1 MRAEAPRPGR
11 KGEASK
17 GDHAPTSVPD
27 DAQRAHDLEARAL
40 ADSLDTMNWEEFC
53 KAPRQKPRPGGGGIL
68 VDGWINPDPSAMVT
82 RAGLQ
87 RLFDVPVLPKH
98 APARQA
104 PTTAQAV
111 DPGEAQGWYSR
122 GVEEMLSDLR
132 AAHDWPE
139 GYRDDK
145 GRGWEKLCADI
156 ALKLQRYAA
165 AASLDEAE
173 LRERFVAAAPR
184 GGDLNERWLRNK
196 WRSQTTKADKLGPWP
211 LPDNFGSVGSI
222 FQPRQAEV
230 PATVAGAASPAAEPA
245 TEEDARII
253 PTLDWAALWAD
264 ESEEEWIV
272 EPILP
277 ARRLVAL
284 YSPPKVGKSL
294 LMLEL
299 AASVAAGRTVLGIR
313 HVTPRSVLYVDFE
326 NDPKS
331 DIRPRLTAMGYGPA
345 DLTRLHYLSF
355 PAIAYLDSPTGA
367 DQLLANVHHHAA
379 EVVVIDTVSRA
390 VAGEENENDTWLAF
404 YRHTGLALKQAQV
417 ACIRLDHTGK
427 DESKGQRGASA
438 KSGDVDAVW
447 RLSEVVKGE
456 TYRLTCEAHRMPIH
470 EPVVTI
476 NRRTDPLRHEVK
488 PGGNIAAW
496 EAKVTAAVN
505 ALNEAGVS
513 KELGRDRARDALEA
527 HHGGE
532 FRVSNEVLSKALQI
546 RRRQINGSQPQIN
559 GPGPVQTCP
568 GQVPSSDL
576 SGEAPDSSR
585 TGDE

>member
-1 MRAEAPRPGR
+1 MNDEPRPP
-11 KGEASK
+11 GEGSGA
-17 GDHAPTSVPD
+17 GDHAHKSVSDGTPTTERRKGIPVTVEFP
-27 DAQRAHDLEARAL
+27 
-40 ADSLDTMNWEEFC
+40 ADGSPL
-53 KAPRQKPRPGGGGIL
+53 
-68 VDGWINPDPSAMVT
+68 T
-82 RAGLQ
+82 REGLQ
-87 RLFDVPVLPKH
+87 RLFDTVPVLPRH
-98 APARQA
+98 APPAARQA
-104 PTTAQAV
+104 PTTVQVV
-111 DPGEAQGWYSR
+111 DPGEAQSWYSE
-122 GVEEMLSDLR
+122 GIEAMLTKDLR

-139 GYRDDK
+139 GFRDDRD
-145 GRGWEKLCADI
+145 RGWEKLCADVAI
-156 ALKLQRYAA
+156 KLQRYAA
-165 AASLDEAE
+165 AAGLDVDE
-173 LRERFVAAAPR
+173 LRERFVDAAPR
-184 GGDLNERWLRNK
+184 GGDLDERWLRNK
-196 WRSQTTKADKLGPWP
+196 WRSQTAKAEKLGPWP
-211 LPDNFGSVGSI
+211 LPDNFGAVGSI
-222 FQPRQAEV
+222 FQPRQAEA
-230 PATVAGAASPAAEPA
+230 PATVGAASPAAEPA
-245 TEEDARII
+245 TEVDARII

-299 AASVAAGRTVLGIR
+299 AASVAAGRPVLGIR

-367 DQLLANVHHHAA
+367 DQLLANVRHYAA

-470 EPVVTI
+470 EPVITI

-513 KELGRDRARDALEA
+513 RELGREKARDALVA
-527 HHGGE
+527 HHGEE

-546 RRRQINGSQPQIN
+546 RRGQINGSQPQIN

-576 SGEAPDSSR
+576 SSEALDSSR